1 MEIAKDVQINAS
13 LDEVWSFITEIEEV
27 VSCFPGAEITKK
39 ISETEYEAAIK
50 VKIGPFSPS
59 FNGTTIIEKMDRVNH
74 SMTARAKGGDRKM
87 GSNVSAVINIFLDEI
102 SPGVTTIHTVTDF
115 QLTGRLA
122 QFGKGIFEG
131 VSNRMMDTFG
141 TKINERFR

>member
-1 MEIAKDVQINAS
+1 MEIAKDVQVNAS
-13 LDEVWSFITEIEEV
+13 LDEVWSFITEIEGV

-50 VKIGPFSPS
+50 VKIGPFSSS
-59 FNGTTIIEKMDRVNH
+59 FNGSTTIEKMDNVNH

-87 GSNVSAVINIFLDEI
+87 GSNVSAVINIFLDEP
-102 SPGVTTIHTVTDF
+102 SPEVTTIHTVTDF

-131 VSNRMMDTFG
+131 VSNRMIDTFG
-141 TKINERFR
+141 KKINERFK

>member
-1 MEIAKDVQINAS
+1 MEIIKDVQVNAS
-13 LDEVWSFITEIEEV
+13 LAEVWSFITEIEEV

-50 VKIGPFSPS
+50 VKIGPFSTS
-59 FNGTTIIEKMDRVNH
+59 FNCSTMIENMDNLKC
-74 SMTARAKGGDRKM
+74 SMTARAKGSDRKM
-87 GSNVSAVINIFLDEI
+87 GSNVSAVISIFLDEP
-102 SPGVTTIHTVTDF
+102 SPEVTIIHTVTDF

-141 TKINERFR
+141 EKINERFK